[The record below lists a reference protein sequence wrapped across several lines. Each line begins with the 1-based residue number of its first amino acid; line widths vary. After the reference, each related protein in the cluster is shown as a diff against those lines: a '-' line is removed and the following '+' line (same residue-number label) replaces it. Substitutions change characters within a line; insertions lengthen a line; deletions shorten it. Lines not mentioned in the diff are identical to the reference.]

1 MITKIELKNFRKYKK
16 ININLNNNLVILVG
30 PNACGKTTILE
41 AIYMISKTKSHRT
54 NDLKNIIK
62 DNEDFGIINID
73 SYKNYKM
80 IISKEGKKVL
90 INNIEYKKMSD
101 FIGNIKAV
109 LFSPND
115 LNLVYGSKS
124 NRRLFIDLEMFIIDK
139 NNILLLKNF
148 KKILKERNE
157 LLKVYDDS
165 KKVILDIITKELIDI
180 NKKIILARINFI
192 KELNEYFMKIHK
204 NLYNEDVEIRYLANV
219 KLEEID
225 SIYEKKLNYDILTK
239 TTNNGVHRD
248 DYKFMINNVDSSLYA
263 SQGQV
268 RSIVLSLKLALFYMI
283 KNKFNNDCI
292 LLLDDVFSEL
302 DINRQNDL
310 VRFLL
315 NESQTFI
322 STTNID
328 LIPEI
333 LKNKAQII
341 YLEKE

>member
-54 NDLKNIIK
+54 NDLKTIIK

-157 LLKVYDDS
+157 LLKIYDDS

-180 NKKIILARINFI
+180 SKKIILARTNFI

-204 NLYNEDVEIRYLANV
+204 NLYNEDVEIRYLPNV

-225 SIYEKKLNYDILTK
+225 SIYEKKINYDILTK
-239 TTNNGVHRD
+239 ITNSGVHRD
-248 DYKFMINNVDSSLYA
+248 DYKFMINNVDSALYA

>member
-54 NDLKNIIK
+54 NDLKTIIK
-62 DNEDFGIINID
+62 DNEEFGIINID
-73 SYKNYKM
+73 SNKNYKM

-148 KKILKERNE
+148 KKILRERNE

-180 NKKIILARINFI
+180 NKKIILARTNFI